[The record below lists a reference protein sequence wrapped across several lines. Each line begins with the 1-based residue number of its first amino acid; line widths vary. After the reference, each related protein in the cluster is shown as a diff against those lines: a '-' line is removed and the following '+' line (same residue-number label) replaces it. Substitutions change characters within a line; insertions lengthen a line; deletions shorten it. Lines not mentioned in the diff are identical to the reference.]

1 MARACQ
7 GTGNSPCLGSS
18 WPCSGYGCSAVCGA
32 QVQAWPVGRT
42 GWHGRRNVIHICDGV
57 CGISLLMLIGIVVT
71 NAIVL
76 LDLVQHRIE
85 AGADVRTVLM
95 QRGRTRVRPILMT
108 AAATILALS
117 PLALSSSGGG
127 LIAASLATVVIGC
140 SPWWCIPVI
149 YSLLAGRRGGGVG
162 RGGLEACTPSMGQA
176 SRGARPPEGG
186 AV

>member
-85 AGADVRTVLM
+85 AGAES
-95 QRGRTRVRPILMT
+95 RPIRHFR
-108 AAATILALS
+108 
-117 PLALSSSGGG
+117 PC
-127 LIAASLATVVIGC
+127 VV
-140 SPWWCIPVI
+140 
-149 YSLLAGRRGGGVG
+149 
-162 RGGLEACTPSMGQA
+162 
-176 SRGARPPEGG
+176 
-186 AV
+186 